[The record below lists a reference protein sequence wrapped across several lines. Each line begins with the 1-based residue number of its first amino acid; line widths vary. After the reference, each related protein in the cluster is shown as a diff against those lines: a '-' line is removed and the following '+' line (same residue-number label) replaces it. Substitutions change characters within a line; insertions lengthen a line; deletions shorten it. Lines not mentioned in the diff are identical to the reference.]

1 MDEERLDSFSD
12 GDPYHIE
19 IRPLTSRTNQWTGFY
34 TTEEFAMKEFIL
46 CYLHLFIK
54 IYSLIMTNYAFGIYA
69 SKYPVRML
77 LINPLSE
84 NETVETFNTRKT
96 YNTYIDFGI
105 FSFIFYRCNL

>member
-69 SKYPVRML
+69 SKYPGGML
-77 LINPLSE
+77 LISPLSE
-84 NETVETFNTRKT
+84 NLTVEKFNTRKT
-96 YNTYIDFGI
+96 YKAYIDFGI